1 MTRLVASAET
11 IFRIYYICC
20 TTFIF
25 PFSSA
30 TFFIEHSTITNSA
43 RGYRHDKSLPS
54 SSFKCLP
61 EYIPGGH
68 FHGQSHVLPM
78 RFQRRDSNEQKSM
91 AKADISSFTTSST
104 NSDKYQM
111 EMMEKEVLASTQSKL
126 DWKYV
131 QDALFGK
138 GQDNSQPNNVPTAF
152 ANDDDDNKNFNRETS
167 LIFSSIEISLASSI
181 LFAALCFVVLHQPT
195 VVVIVFSLVFLLANG
210 NPLQEENAFG
220 T

>member
-1 MTRLVASAET
+1 MTRLVASET
-11 IFRIYYICC
+11 IFRIYICC

-25 PFSSA
+25 PFSFA
-30 TFFIEHSTITNSA
+30 TFLIEHSTITNSA
-43 RGYRHDKSLPS
+43 RRYRYDKYLPS
-54 SSFKCLP
+54 SSFKSLP
-61 EYIPGGH
+61 KYIPGGT
-68 FHGQSHVLPM
+68 FHGQPHVLPM
-78 RFQRRDSNEQKSM
+78 QFQRRDSNEQKSM
-91 AKADISSFTTSST
+91 AKADVSSFTTSST
-104 NSDKYQM
+104 TSDKYQM

-138 GQDNSQPNNVPTAF
+138 GQDKPQPNDVPTAF
-152 ANDDDDNKNFNRETS
+152 ANDDDNNKNFIRENS

-181 LFAALCFVVLHQPT
+181 LFAALCFLLLHQPT
-195 VVVIVFSLVFLLANG
+195 VVVIVFSLVFMLANG